1 MKNIKKK
8 FHAFIKYLNFL
19 IKKTLLK
26 HSNKTNNIFTNKFKF
41 KVSNFNIYL
50 ISLIAILFFY
60 LFYLSIPSY
69 YNKSWVQNTIEN
81 KLLYEFKI
89 NFSISSEIT
98 YEILPSPHF
107 KVKNAKILN
116 NNLENPKTLSEI
128 KELKIFI
135 SQKNLFNKK
144 NLKIKRL
151 LINKANFLIEP
162 NDFDYFDKLFHDQF
176 SVKKI
181 NVKNSNIFLKDGT
194 GETVSITQISK
205 MFIFYDEL
213 KLFNNIF
220 LKGEIFKIPFTFEIN
235 KDLINKE
242 DNIFI
247 NSKKYKIKLKDQSIE
262 NKDNTVGI
270 NNFSILNSKFL
281 TEYEFKEKKISF
293 KSDNS
298 QVSNTKINYNG
309 KLNLNPF
316 NLTLDASV
324 QKINLKKLFK
334 NSAIFLELIKS
345 GKLFHENLN
354 IIVSL
359 NSSDISNSKVLDS
372 LKINFNAIN
381 GEIDFNKSFIL
392 SNKIG
397 LLKTNNSRLI
407 IDKNILLFD
416 GNFNLDIKDSNS
428 FFSFFQTPKKF
439 RKQIKNISFN
449 LNYNFFEN
457 KLTLSDFKIDK
468 IQPEGGVL
476 DILNDFNLDANQQI
490 SNLIIFKNLVN
501 NLFSVYEG

>member
-1 MKNIKKK
+1 MILVVGGSKGLGLEIAKIFSETKKVKVIGRTFETFPAISSVEKINLDLLNDLEYEDLDKK
-8 FHAFIKYLNFL
+8 FTNDSFEAVFF
-19 IKKTLLK
+19 TL
-26 HSNKTNNIFTNKFKF
+26 
-41 KVSNFNIYL
+41 
-50 ISLIAILFFY
+50 
-60 LFYLSIPSY
+60 
-69 YNKSWVQNTIEN
+69 
-81 KLLYEFKI
+81 
-89 NFSISSEIT
+89 
-98 YEILPSPHF
+98 
-107 KVKNAKILN
+107 
-116 NNLENPKTLSEI
+116 
-128 KELKIFI
+128 
-135 SQKNLFNKK
+135 
-144 NLKIKRL
+144 
-151 LINKANFLIEP
+151 
-162 NDFDYFDKLFHDQF
+162 
-176 SVKKI
+176 
-181 NVKNSNIFLKDGT
+181 G
-194 GETVSITQISK
+194 
-205 MFIFYDEL
+205 
-213 KLFNNIF
+213 
-220 LKGEIFKIPFTFEIN
+220 
-235 KDLINKE
+235 LINKE

-281 TEYEFKEKKISF
+281 TEYEFKEKNISF

-298 QVSNTKINYNG
+298 QVSNTKVNYNG

-359 NSSDISNSKVLDS
+359 NSSNISNSKVLDS

-397 LLKTNNSRLI
+397 VLKTNNSRLI

-476 DILNDFNLDANQQI
+476 DILNDFNLDANHQI